1 MLKQEYDN
9 YTAENHAVWS
19 LLYKKQMQQLQQG
32 AAEAFHEG
40 LHHTGFNEKY
50 IPRFTEVNQRLSTL
64 TGWKIQEVPG
74 IVPDAAFFQFLSE
87 KKFPATTWIRKMSQL
102 EYLEE
107 PDMFHDVFGHVPIL
121 SNQSYCD
128 FLKGMADIALKHID
142 NSYAIELMSRLYWF
156 TVEFGLIKENNSLKI
171 YGAGLIS
178 SIGESEYSL
187 HSNVPVRTAFDI
199 DAILNSPYIKER
211 FQIKYFII
219 ESFGQL
225 YNSLNQIEEKI
236 QQKLTEQNAT

>member
-1 MLKQEYDN
+1 MQQQYEN
-9 YTAENHAVWS
+9 YTGENHAVWS
-19 LLYKKQMQQLQQG
+19 LLYNKQMQQLATG
-32 AAEAFHEG
+32 TVVAFHEG
-40 LHHTGFNEKY
+40 LHETGFSENF
-50 IPRFTEVNQRLSTL
+50 IPRFTEVNNRLEKL

-74 IVPDAAFFQFLSE
+74 IVPDDVFFQFLSE

-121 SNQSYCD
+121 SNQHYCD

-142 NSYAIELMSRLYWF
+142 NPVAIHLMSRLYWY
-156 TVEFGLIKENNSLKI
+156 TVEFGLIEENDELKI

-187 HSNVPVRTAFDI
+187 HSAVPERFDFNI
-199 DAILNSPYIKER
+199 DEILDSPYIKER

-219 ESFGQL
+219 QNFEQL
-225 YNSLNQIEEKI
+225 YNSLSLAEAKIE
-236 QQKLTEQNAT
+236 QRLN

>member
-9 YTAENHAVWS
+9 YTAENHEVWS
-19 LLYKKQMQQLQQG
+19 LLYKKQMQQLEKG
-32 AAEAFHEG
+32 AAEAFHDG
-40 LHHTGFNEKY
+40 LHHTGFNENY
-50 IPRFTEVNQRLSTL
+50 IPRFTEVNQRLSAL
-64 TGWKIQEVPG
+64 TGWKIHEVPG
-74 IVPDAAFFQFLSE
+74 IVPDAVFFQFLSE

-142 NSYAIELMSRLYWF
+142 NAYAIELMSRLYWF
-156 TVEFGLIKENNSLKI
+156 TVEFGLIQEQDELKI

-187 HSNVPVRTAFDI
+187 HSAIPQRLVFDI
-199 DAILNSPYIKER
+199 DNILDSPYIKER
-211 FQIKYFII
+211 FQVKYFII
-219 ESFGQL
+219 ENFEQL
-225 YNSLNQIEEKI
+225 YNSLAQAEEKI
-236 QQKLTEQNAT
+236 EQRLTETNSH

>member
-1 MLKQEYDN
+1 MLKQEYEN
-9 YTAENHAVWS
+9 YTVENHAVWS
-19 LLYKKQMQQLQQG
+19 LLFNKQMQQLETG
-32 AAEAFHEG
+32 AVEAFHEG
-40 LHHTGFNEKY
+40 LHETGFSENF
-50 IPRFTEVNQRLSTL
+50 IPRFKEVNERLEKL

-74 IVPDAAFFQFLSE
+74 IVADDVFFKLLSE

-156 TVEFGLIKENNSLKI
+156 TVEFGLIKENDMLKI

-187 HSNVPVRTAFDI
+187 HSPVPERLEFDI
-199 DAILNSPYIKER
+199 DQILDSPYIKER
-211 FQIKYFII
+211 FQVKYFII
-219 ESFGQL
+219 DSFEQL
-225 YNSLNQIEEKI
+225 YKSLSEAEEKI
-236 QQKLTEQNAT
+236 EKKLLVQ